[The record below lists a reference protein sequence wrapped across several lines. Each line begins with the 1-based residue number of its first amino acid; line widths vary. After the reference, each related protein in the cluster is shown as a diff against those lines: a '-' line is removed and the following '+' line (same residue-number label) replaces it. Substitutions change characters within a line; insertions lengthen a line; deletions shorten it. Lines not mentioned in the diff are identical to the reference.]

1 MSDSF
6 EILDMAYIPGKLEHA
21 TEPRHEVASG
31 NKLYTCVVRL
41 IRTLETLSFNIC
53 VNVHPTFRINLKHR
67 PISFLL
73 TVETATISLKVLGT
87 PSCLQAM

>member
-41 IRTLETLSFNIC
+41 IRTLETLFN
-53 VNVHPTFRINLKHR
+53 NYQHL
-67 PISFLL
+67 
-73 TVETATISLKVLGT
+73 
-87 PSCLQAM
+87 